1 LHESPGVPLPDRP
14 LTAAAILQL
23 LLLTA
28 AWGGNAPALRFSLE
42 YLPPYGSAALRF
54 LLGLGVVTAIAR
66 WERVPLGVSR
76 EQWRPLGW
84 LALLFGVQIAL
95 LNHGSALTAANR
107 QALLINS
114 HPLFVPLF
122 AHFLLLGVRL
132 NWGKIAGTG

>member
-1 LHESPGVPLPDRP
+1 
-14 LTAAAILQL
+14 L

-28 AWGGNAPALRFSLE
+28 AWGGNAPALRFSLQ

-54 LLGLGVVTAIAR
+54 LLGLGVVTAIAG
-66 WERVPLGVSR
+66 WERVPLGVGR

-114 HPLFVPLF
+114 HPLF
-122 AHFLLLGVRL
+122 R
-132 NWGKIAGTG
+132 AGLEGRTATSPEATLERGSE